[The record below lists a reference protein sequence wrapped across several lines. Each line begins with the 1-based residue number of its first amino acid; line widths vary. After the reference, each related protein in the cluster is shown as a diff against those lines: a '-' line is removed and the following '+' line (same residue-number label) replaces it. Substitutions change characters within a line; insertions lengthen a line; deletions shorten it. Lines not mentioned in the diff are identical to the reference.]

1 MVIPIFL
8 LILMGMIDFGWYLKL
23 NHDLVRANSQGAR
36 EAAYSADDTV
46 IKQAVV
52 DSAPEN
58 LSMAPEDVTIL
69 REDTGMTRGT
79 SVEVSSV
86 SVYTS
91 VTGFSIVHLLLNDK
105 PLEASVTVRIE

>member
-1 MVIPIFL
+1 
-8 LILMGMIDFGWYLKL
+8 MGMIDFGWYLKL

-36 EAAYSADDTV
+36 EAAYSADDTA

-52 DSAPEN
+52 DSSTDSLVITPEN
-58 LSMAPEDVTIL
+58 VTIT
-69 REDTGMTRGT
+69 REDINQVRGT
-79 SVEVSSV
+79 SVEVSST

-105 PLEASVTVRIE
+105 PLDATATVRIE

>member
-1 MVIPIFL
+1 
-8 LILMGMIDFGWYLKL
+8 MGMIDFGWYLKL

-36 EAAYSADDTV
+36 EAAYSADDTA

-52 DSAPEN
+52 DSAPDS
-58 LSMAPEDVTIL
+58 LVITPEDVTIS
-69 REDTGMTRGT
+69 REDSDMTRGT
-79 SVEVSSV
+79 SVEISSS

-105 PLEASVTVRIE
+105 PLEASATVRIE